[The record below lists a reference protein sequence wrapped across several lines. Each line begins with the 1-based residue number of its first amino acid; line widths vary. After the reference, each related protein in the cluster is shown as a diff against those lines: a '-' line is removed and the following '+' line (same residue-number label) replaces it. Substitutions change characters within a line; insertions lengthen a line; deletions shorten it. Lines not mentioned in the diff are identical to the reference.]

1 MSKLLPMYDVEEI
14 SRVLALGILLG
25 YDKLS
30 KEDSEMIDRISNG
43 LFILDNKAGGGDE
56 NNV

>member
-1 MSKLLPMYDVEEI
+1 MSNRLPSYDVEEI

-30 KEDSEMIDRISNG
+30 KEDSEMIDRIADG
-43 LFILDNKAGGGDE
+43 LFILEDKIGGDK

>member
-1 MSKLLPMYDVEEI
+1 MKKSLPMYDVEEI

-30 KEDSEMIDRISNG
+30 KEDSEMIDKIAEG
-43 LFILDNKAGGGDE
+43 LFVLDNEKRR
-56 NNV
+56 

>member
-1 MSKLLPMYDVEEI
+1 MSKPLPAYDVEKI

-30 KEDSEMIDRISNG
+30 KEESEMIDRIADG
-43 LFILDNKAGGGDE
+43 LFVLDDKIGGDE
-56 NNV
+56 SNV

>member
-1 MSKLLPMYDVEEI
+1 MKLSKSLPMYDVEEI

-30 KEDSEMIDRISNG
+30 KEDSEMIDRIANG
-43 LFILDNKAGGGDE
+43 LFVLDNKIGGDE
-56 NNV
+56 K

>member
-1 MSKLLPMYDVEEI
+1 MSKSLPMYDVEEI

-30 KEDSEMIDRISNG
+30 KEDSEMIDRIASG
-43 LFILDNKAGGGDE
+43 LFVLDDKIGGDE
-56 NNV
+56 K

>member
-1 MSKLLPMYDVEEI
+1 MSKPLPTYDVEEI

-30 KEDSEMIDRISNG
+30 KEDSEMIDRIADG
-43 LFILDNKAGGGDE
+43 LFVLDDKEGGDK